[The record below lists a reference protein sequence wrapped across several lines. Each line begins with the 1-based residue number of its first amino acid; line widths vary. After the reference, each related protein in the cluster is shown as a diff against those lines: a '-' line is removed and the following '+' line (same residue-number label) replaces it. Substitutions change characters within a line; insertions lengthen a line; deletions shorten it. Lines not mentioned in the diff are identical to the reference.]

1 MSQMNGIRKALLEFL
16 VIGVI
21 GVAAGLTANAV
32 RGSGLRLM
40 DDHFPETPAIPPRPP
55 GNDRAVQNDDANS
68 STHSQRQ
75 APKATTDDSHPAH
88 PYKNVNVDEVA
99 EILND
104 PNTEFGLN
112 VFVDAR
118 KDEEYERGH
127 IPGAVQC
134 DHYYLENYL
143 DAVMLAAA
151 AAEKVV
157 VYCNGGDCEDS
168 IFVSTELV
176 AAGISFD
183 NIYLFGGGWTAWTA
197 GDHPVATGRDE

>member
-1 MSQMNGIRKALLEFL
+1 MNGIRKALLEFL

-21 GVAAGLTANAV
+21 GVVVGLTANAV
-32 RGSGLRLM
+32 SGSGLQLTR
-40 DDHFPETPAIPPRPP
+40 DYFGKAPAFEQRSPVD
-55 GNDRAVQNDDANS
+55 NHDVQNDDANS
-68 STHSQRQ
+68 STRSQRQ
-75 APKATTDDSHPAH
+75 APKPTTDDSHPAH

-112 VFVDAR
+112 VFIDAR
-118 KDEEYERGH
+118 NDKEYERGH

-168 IFVSTELV
+168 IFVSTDLI
-176 AAGISFD
+176 AAGIPFD
-183 NIYLFGGGWTAWTA
+183 NIYLFAGGWTDWTA